1 MKYTESSTQDTERAV
16 EVALS
21 QARADWLKH
30 EEELRQR
37 EIEQAVEVA
46 ITNAVAEARQKW
58 DKEAQVKVIT
68 LLELCWL
75 SKPLRKKNKCW

>member
-1 MKYTESSTQDTERAV
+1 M
-16 EVALS
+16 S
-21 QARADWLKH
+21 QAKADWLKH

-58 DKEAQVKVIT
+58 DKEIQLKVELLVQYMVK
-68 LLELCWL
+68 
-75 SKPLRKKNKCW
+75 